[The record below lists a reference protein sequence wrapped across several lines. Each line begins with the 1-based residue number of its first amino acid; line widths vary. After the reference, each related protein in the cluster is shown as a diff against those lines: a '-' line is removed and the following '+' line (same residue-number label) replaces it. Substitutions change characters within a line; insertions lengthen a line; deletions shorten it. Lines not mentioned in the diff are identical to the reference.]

1 MNMLSWLTTN
11 GGTIC
16 VIVLLLL
23 VTGGILTGLVRNRK
37 QGTSSCGC
45 GCSNCPMSGS
55 CHTKK

>member
-1 MNMLSWLTTN
+1 MLSWLTAN
-11 GGTIC
+11 GGTIG

-23 VTGGILTGLVRNRK
+23 VT
-37 QGTSSCGC
+37 GC

>member
-1 MNMLSWLTTN
+1 MLSWLTAN
-11 GGTIC
+11 GGTIG

-23 VTGGILTGLVRNRK
+23 VTSGIVAGMVRNRK
-37 QGTSSCGC
+37 KGTSSCGG